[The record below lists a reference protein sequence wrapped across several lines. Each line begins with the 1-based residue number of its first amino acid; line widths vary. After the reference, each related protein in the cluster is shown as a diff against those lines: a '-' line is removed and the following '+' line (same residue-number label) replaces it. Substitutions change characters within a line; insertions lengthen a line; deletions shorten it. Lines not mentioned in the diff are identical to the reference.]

1 MKKNLK
7 RIFQKT
13 CSIFM
18 VIGVFLS
25 SFTGIPFKLPE
36 AHALAT
42 VDGDK
47 IIETAQTYSD
57 WGYWEI
63 GTCTGFV
70 TRTLNKLGIGESIV
84 GIHPYDIDKVQ
95 PEGTGAR
102 YAPDAMYRNAMNH
115 PEDAVLVW
123 QGYKKDIEANAH
135 LFKNGDLIIERIQDK
150 ANPDGNG
157 HVSFMHIY
165 GNTIASYG
173 AGTRGIYDSVYAT
186 DVNFNTNATAMS
198 NTNNNSGIM
207 LLAAPSWVNGND
219 YISVFRLTQVEPE
232 YDKVSSEKS
241 ADEKVEVAFHKID
254 NETGKPLSGVTVDF
268 YRDGVKFATGTT
280 GEDGYAKA
288 TSTTTFTSTSEEK
301 EYCTNY
307 DELDDEGKQEV
318 IDKGAYKYKL
328 DAQTSADAEAQRNA
342 NALASQTHRYSVVE
356 TQTKTKYWLDDNNK
370 TVSDSLTGSG
380 SITLNLK
387 NERVTGSAKI
397 QKIDYDSTVA
407 QNEASLD
414 GAIYGLYANET
425 ILDPADA
432 SIIYKA
438 REEVARVRIENGE
451 GLVEDLYLGSY
462 IWKEITAGEGYK
474 LDTNTYPINLE
485 YEGQS
490 VKTVTAKTTVSEKVI
505 TGNFEIEKVITS
517 GDEDSGVV
525 EKEQGAEFMVV
536 AKKYV
541 DKYGTIEQAWE
552 HRTEFTNKEYDYLTT
567 NKNGYAKS
575 KDLAYGNFV
584 IKQVKGQMDLEMV
597 KDEWT
602 FTVSRENQD
611 TIKYIVNNKIF
622 MSYVR
627 LVKKDAET
635 DKTITL
641 SNTTFKILD
650 LSTNETLKQKVGDKT
665 LEEWTTNESGE
676 FVLPLEVK
684 AGSYKLI
691 EIKSPNL
698 YLMNNEGV
706 EFKVTNSNI
715 IETDPDGDAI
725 TTVVMYDEPVKGI
738 INVEKQGEVLTGVT
752 QNEDGNYTFDYNKV
766 CLGGMTVEIEAR
778 EDIIDPA
785 DGSILFAKGTVVD
798 TITTQD
804 YTCENFSSE
813 LPLGSYTVY
822 ETYAPNGMVLDK
834 NKYDIDLTFKDNE
847 TEVIIETLSIT
858 NERQKVELDI
868 TKLDKDD
875 ETPLE
880 GVVFGLYATKDILR
894 QYREPMPR
902 SVNRNV
908 LIEAGTLIE
917 TAISDKDGKVIFN
930 ADLPLSFDDETYF
943 EVKEIESLGGYY
955 SSEDIITVNTKY
967 QGQDKEKV
975 ETSNTVYNEA
985 IKNYILINK
994 VDSLSMENIISK
1006 DFSFNLCTDAECEN
1020 VVDTFYADQ
1029 ATGTALIDIKF
1040 GTWFVKEASAPLGYS
1055 LSEEVIK
1062 VVLNSEGLYV
1072 NDELVETD
1080 EELTYSIVYQNYLLP
1095 VIQTAYDVD
1104 ANSYIIV
1111 GSLSIAG
1118 LLVGTV
1124 LLCKKKKNKR

>member
-1 MKKNLK
+1 
-7 RIFQKT
+7 
-13 CSIFM
+13 
-18 VIGVFLS
+18 
-25 SFTGIPFKLPE
+25 
-36 AHALAT
+36 
-42 VDGDK
+42 
-47 IIETAQTYSD
+47 
-57 WGYWEI
+57 
-63 GTCTGFV
+63 
-70 TRTLNKLGIGESIV
+70 
-84 GIHPYDIDKVQ
+84 
-95 PEGTGAR
+95 
-102 YAPDAMYRNAMNH
+102 
-115 PEDAVLVW
+115 
-123 QGYKKDIEANAH
+123 
-135 LFKNGDLIIERIQDK
+135 
-150 ANPDGNG
+150 
-157 HVSFMHIY
+157 
-165 GNTIASYG
+165 
-173 AGTRGIYDSVYAT
+173 
-186 DVNFNTNATAMS
+186 
-198 NTNNNSGIM
+198 
-207 LLAAPSWVNGND
+207 
-219 YISVFRLTQVEPE
+219 
-232 YDKVSSEKS
+232 
-241 ADEKVEVAFHKID
+241 
-254 NETGKPLSGVTVDF
+254 
-268 YRDGVKFATGTT
+268 
-280 GEDGYAKA
+280 
-288 TSTTTFTSTSEEK
+288 
-301 EYCTNY
+301 
-307 DELDDEGKQEV
+307 
-318 IDKGAYKYKL
+318 
-328 DAQTSADAEAQRNA
+328 
-342 NALASQTHRYSVVE
+342 
-356 TQTKTKYWLDDNNK
+356 
-370 TVSDSLTGSG
+370 
-380 SITLNLK
+380 
-387 NERVTGSAKI
+387 
-397 QKIDYDSTVA
+397 
-407 QNEASLD
+407 
-414 GAIYGLYANET
+414 
-425 ILDPADA
+425 
-432 SIIYKA
+432 
-438 REEVARVRIENGE
+438 
-451 GLVEDLYLGSY
+451 
-462 IWKEITAGEGYK
+462 
-474 LDTNTYPINLE
+474 
-485 YEGQS
+485 
-490 VKTVTAKTTVSEKVI
+490 
-505 TGNFEIEKVITS
+505 
-517 GDEDSGVV
+517 
-525 EKEQGAEFMVV
+525 
-536 AKKYV
+536 
-541 DKYGTIEQAWE
+541 
-552 HRTEFTNKEYDYLTT
+552 
-567 NKNGYAKS
+567 
-575 KDLAYGNFV
+575 
-584 IKQVKGQMDLEMV
+584 MV

-752 QNEDGNYTFDYNKV
+752 QNEDGSYTFDYKKV

-785 DGSILFAKGTVVD
+785 DGSILFSKGTVVD

-822 ETYAPNGMVLDK
+822 ETYAPDGMILDK

-847 TEVIIETLSIT
+847 TEVVIETLSIT

-894 QYREPMPR
+894 QYREPLPR
-902 SVNRNV
+902 SINRNV

-917 TAISDKDGKVIFN
+917 TAVSDKDGKVIFN

-943 EVKEIESLGGYY
+943 EVKEIESLEGYY

-967 QGQDKEKV
+967 QGQDKDKV
-975 ETSNTVYNEA
+975 ETSNTIYNEA
-985 IKNYILINK
+985 IKNYILVNK

-1029 ATGTALIDIKF
+1029 ETGTALIDIKY

-1055 LSEEVIK
+1055 LSEEVVKI
-1062 VVLNSEGLYV
+1062 VLNSEGLYV

-1080 EELTYSIVYQNYLLP
+1080 GELTYSIVYQNYLLP

-1104 ANSYIIV
+1104 ANLYIIV
-1111 GSLSIAG
+1111 GSLSIVG

>member
-1 MKKNLK
+1 
-7 RIFQKT
+7 
-13 CSIFM
+13 M

-25 SFTGIPFKLPE
+25 SFTGIPFKIPE
-36 AHALAT
+36 AQALAT

-47 IIETAQTYSD
+47 IIETANLYKD
-57 WGYWEI
+57 WGYYEV

-70 TRTLNKLGIGESIV
+70 TRTLNRLGIGESIV
-84 GIHPYDIDKVQ
+84 GIHPYDIYTKQ
-95 PEGTGAR
+95 SEGGAR

-115 PEDAVLVW
+115 PEDAVLIW

-165 GNTIASYG
+165 GDTIASYG
-173 AGTRGIYDSVYAT
+173 AGTKGIYDSVYAT
-186 DVNFNTNATAMS
+186 GVNFNNTNATALS
-198 NTNNNSGIM
+198 NENSNGGIM
-207 LLAAPSWVNGND
+207 LLAAPPWVNGND
-219 YISVFRLTQVEPE
+219 FISVFRLTQVEPE
-232 YDKVSSEKS
+232 YDKLSSEKS
-241 ADEKVEVAFHKID
+241 ADEKVEVSFYKID
-254 NETGKPLSGVTVDF
+254 TERGKPLSGVTVDF

-328 DAQTSADAEAQRNA
+328 DAQASADAEAQRNA
-342 NALASQTHRYSVVE
+342 NALASQSHRYSVVE

-432 SIIYKA
+432 SVIYKA
-438 REEVARVRIENGE
+438 GDEVARVRIENGE

-474 LDTNTYPINLE
+474 LDQNVYPIVLE

-517 GDEDSGVV
+517 EDEESGVV

-541 DKYGTIEQAWE
+541 DKYGTIEEAWN
-552 HRTEFTNKEYDYLTT
+552 HREEFTNKEYDYLTT

-575 KDLAYGNFV
+575 KDLAFGDFI

-650 LSTNETLKQKVGDKT
+650 LSTNEILTQKVGDKV
-665 LEEWTTNESGE
+665 LEEWTTNEKGE
-676 FVLPLEVK
+676 IVLPLEVK

-691 EIKSPNL
+691 EIDSPDY
-698 YLMNNEGV
+698 YLMNNDGV

-715 IETDPDGDAI
+715 IETDSDGDAI
-725 TTVVMYDEPVKGI
+725 TTVVMYDKPVKGI
-738 INVEKQGEVLTGVT
+738 INVEKNGEVLTGVT
-752 QNEDGNYTFDYNKV
+752 QNEDGSYTFNYEDK
-766 CLGGMTVEIEAR
+766 CLSGMTVEIQAR

-785 DGSILFAKGTVVD
+785 TGEVLFAKGTVVD
-798 TITTQD
+798 TITTGN
-804 YTCENFSSE
+804 TCENYSSK

-822 ETYAPNGMVLDK
+822 ESFAPNGMIIDDT
-834 NKYDIDLTFKDNE
+834 KYDVDLTFKDTE
-847 TEVIIETLSIT
+847 TEVVIETVSIT
-858 NERQKVELDI
+858 NERQKVEVDI

-880 GVVFGLYATKDILR
+880 GVIFGLYATKDIVR
-894 QYREPMPR
+894 QYREPLPR
-902 SVNRNV
+902 SIERNI

-917 TAISDKDGKVIFN
+917 TAISDKDGKVKFN

-943 EVKEIESLGGYY
+943 EVRELESLEGYY
-955 SSEDIITVNTKY
+955 GSEEIISINTKY

-975 ETSNTVYNEA
+975 ETSNTLYNEA
-985 IKNYILINK
+985 IKNYILVNK

-1006 DFSFNLCTDAECEN
+1006 DFSFNLCTDVECEN
-1020 VVDTFYADQ
+1020 VVETYYADQ
-1029 ATGTALIDIKF
+1029 ETGTALIDIKY

-1055 LSEEVIK
+1055 LSEEVVK
-1062 VVLNSEGLYV
+1062 VVLNSEGLFV

-1095 VIQTAYDVD
+1095 VIQTGYDVD
-1104 ANSYIIV
+1104 ANMYIII
-1111 GSLSIAG
+1111 GSVSVVG

-1124 LLCKKKKNKR
+1124 LLFKKKKNKR

>member
-1 MKKNLK
+1 
-7 RIFQKT
+7 
-13 CSIFM
+13 
-18 VIGVFLS
+18 
-25 SFTGIPFKLPE
+25 
-36 AHALAT
+36 
-42 VDGDK
+42 
-47 IIETAQTYSD
+47 
-57 WGYWEI
+57 
-63 GTCTGFV
+63 
-70 TRTLNKLGIGESIV
+70 
-84 GIHPYDIDKVQ
+84 
-95 PEGTGAR
+95 
-102 YAPDAMYRNAMNH
+102 
-115 PEDAVLVW
+115 
-123 QGYKKDIEANAH
+123 
-135 LFKNGDLIIERIQDK
+135 
-150 ANPDGNG
+150 
-157 HVSFMHIY
+157 
-165 GNTIASYG
+165 
-173 AGTRGIYDSVYAT
+173 
-186 DVNFNTNATAMS
+186 
-198 NTNNNSGIM
+198 
-207 LLAAPSWVNGND
+207 
-219 YISVFRLTQVEPE
+219 
-232 YDKVSSEKS
+232 
-241 ADEKVEVAFHKID
+241 
-254 NETGKPLSGVTVDF
+254 
-268 YRDGVKFATGTT
+268 
-280 GEDGYAKA
+280 
-288 TSTTTFTSTSEEK
+288 
-301 EYCTNY
+301 
-307 DELDDEGKQEV
+307 
-318 IDKGAYKYKL
+318 
-328 DAQTSADAEAQRNA
+328 
-342 NALASQTHRYSVVE
+342 
-356 TQTKTKYWLDDNNK
+356 
-370 TVSDSLTGSG
+370 
-380 SITLNLK
+380 
-387 NERVTGSAKI
+387 
-397 QKIDYDSTVA
+397 
-407 QNEASLD
+407 
-414 GAIYGLYANET
+414 
-425 ILDPADA
+425 
-432 SIIYKA
+432 
-438 REEVARVRIENGE
+438 
-451 GLVEDLYLGSY
+451 
-462 IWKEITAGEGYK
+462 
-474 LDTNTYPINLE
+474 
-485 YEGQS
+485 
-490 VKTVTAKTTVSEKVI
+490 
-505 TGNFEIEKVITS
+505 
-517 GDEDSGVV
+517 
-525 EKEQGAEFMVV
+525 
-536 AKKYV
+536 
-541 DKYGTIEQAWE
+541 
-552 HRTEFTNKEYDYLTT
+552 
-567 NKNGYAKS
+567 
-575 KDLAYGNFV
+575 
-584 IKQVKGQMDLEMV
+584 MDLEMV

-635 DKTITL
+635 DKKITL

-665 LEEWTTNESGE
+665 IEEWTTNESGE

-943 EVKEIESLGGYY
+943 EVKEIESLEGYY
-955 SSEDIITVNTKY
+955 SSEDIISINTKY
-967 QGQDKEKV
+967 QGQNKEKV
-975 ETSNTVYNEA
+975 ETSNTIYNEA
-985 IKNYILINK
+985 IKNYILVNK

-1055 LSEEVIK
+1055 LSEEVVK

>member
-1 MKKNLK
+1 
-7 RIFQKT
+7 
-13 CSIFM
+13 
-18 VIGVFLS
+18 
-25 SFTGIPFKLPE
+25 
-36 AHALAT
+36 
-42 VDGDK
+42 
-47 IIETAQTYSD
+47 
-57 WGYWEI
+57 
-63 GTCTGFV
+63 
-70 TRTLNKLGIGESIV
+70 
-84 GIHPYDIDKVQ
+84 
-95 PEGTGAR
+95 
-102 YAPDAMYRNAMNH
+102 
-115 PEDAVLVW
+115 
-123 QGYKKDIEANAH
+123 
-135 LFKNGDLIIERIQDK
+135 
-150 ANPDGNG
+150 
-157 HVSFMHIY
+157 
-165 GNTIASYG
+165 
-173 AGTRGIYDSVYAT
+173 
-186 DVNFNTNATAMS
+186 
-198 NTNNNSGIM
+198 
-207 LLAAPSWVNGND
+207 
-219 YISVFRLTQVEPE
+219 
-232 YDKVSSEKS
+232 
-241 ADEKVEVAFHKID
+241 
-254 NETGKPLSGVTVDF
+254 
-268 YRDGVKFATGTT
+268 
-280 GEDGYAKA
+280 
-288 TSTTTFTSTSEEK
+288 
-301 EYCTNY
+301 
-307 DELDDEGKQEV
+307 
-318 IDKGAYKYKL
+318 
-328 DAQTSADAEAQRNA
+328 
-342 NALASQTHRYSVVE
+342 
-356 TQTKTKYWLDDNNK
+356 
-370 TVSDSLTGSG
+370 
-380 SITLNLK
+380 
-387 NERVTGSAKI
+387 
-397 QKIDYDSTVA
+397 
-407 QNEASLD
+407 
-414 GAIYGLYANET
+414 
-425 ILDPADA
+425 
-432 SIIYKA
+432 
-438 REEVARVRIENGE
+438 
-451 GLVEDLYLGSY
+451 
-462 IWKEITAGEGYK
+462 
-474 LDTNTYPINLE
+474 
-485 YEGQS
+485 
-490 VKTVTAKTTVSEKVI
+490 
-505 TGNFEIEKVITS
+505 
-517 GDEDSGVV
+517 
-525 EKEQGAEFMVV
+525 MVV

-541 DKYGTIEQAWE
+541 DKYGTIEKAWE

-567 NKNGYAKS
+567 NKNGYVKS

-641 SNTTFKILD
+641 SNATFKILD
-650 LSTNETLKQKVGDKT
+650 VSTNETLKQKVGDKT

-752 QNEDGNYTFDYNKV
+752 QNEDGSYTFDYNKV

-943 EVKEIESLGGYY
+943 EVKEIESLEGYY
-955 SSEDIITVNTKY
+955 GSEDIISINTKY
-967 QGQDKEKV
+967 QGQNKEKV
-975 ETSNTVYNEA
+975 ETSNTIYNEA
-985 IKNYILINK
+985 IKNYILVNK

-1029 ATGTALIDIKF
+1029 ETGTALIDIKF

-1055 LSEEVIK
+1055 LSDEVVK

-1080 EELTYSIVYQNYLLP
+1080 EKLTYSIVYQNYLLP

-1104 ANSYIIV
+1104 ANLYIIV

>member
-7 RIFQKT
+7 KIFQKT

-25 SFTGIPFKLPE
+25 SFTGIPFKIPE
-36 AHALAT
+36 AQALAT

-47 IIETAQTYSD
+47 IIETADLYKD
-57 WGYWEI
+57 WGYYEV

-70 TRTLNKLGIGESIV
+70 TRTLNRLGIGESIV
-84 GIHPYDIDKVQ
+84 GIHPYNIYTKQ
-95 PEGTGAR
+95 SEGGAR

-115 PEDAVLVW
+115 PEDAVLIW

-135 LFKNGDLIIERIQDK
+135 LFKNGDLIIERIQDR
-150 ANPDGNG
+150 AVYTGDG

-165 GNTIASYG
+165 GDTIASYG
-173 AGTRGIYDSVYAT
+173 AGSKGIYDSVLAT
-186 DVNFNTNATAMS
+186 GVNFNTNATALS
-198 NTNNNSGIM
+198 NDGGNGGIM
-207 LLAAPSWVNGND
+207 LLAAPPWVNGND
-219 YISVFRLTQVEPE
+219 YMSVFRLTQVEPE
-232 YDKVSSEKS
+232 YDKLSSEKS
-241 ADEKVEVAFHKID
+241 ADEKVEVSFYKID
-254 NETGKPLSGVTVDF
+254 TETGKPLSGVTVDF
-268 YRDGVKFATGTT
+268 YRDGIKFATGTT

-318 IDKGAYKYKL
+318 IDRGAYKYKL
-328 DAQTSADAEAQRNA
+328 DAQASADAEAQRNA

-432 SIIYKA
+432 SVIYKA
-438 REEVARVRIENGE
+438 GDEVARVRIENGE

-462 IWKEITAGEGYK
+462 FWKEITAGEGYK
-474 LDTNTYPINLE
+474 LDTNIYPISLE

-517 GDEDSGVV
+517 EDEDSGVV
-525 EKEQGAEFMVV
+525 EKEQDAEFMVV

-541 DKYGTIEQAWE
+541 DKYGTIEEAWSHKE
-552 HRTEFTNKEYDYLTT
+552 EFTNKEYDYLIT

-575 KDLAYGNFV
+575 KDLAYGDFV

-635 DKTITL
+635 EKTITL

-650 LSTNETLKQKVGDKT
+650 LSTNEILTQKVGDKI
-665 LEEWTTNESGE
+665 LEEWTTNEKGE
-676 FVLPLEVK
+676 FILPLEVK
-684 AGSYKLI
+684 SGSYKLI
-691 EIKSPNL
+691 EIESPDL

-725 TTVVMYDEPVKGI
+725 TTVVMYDKPVKGI
-738 INVEKQGEVLTGVT
+738 INVEKHGEVLTGVT
-752 QNEDGNYTFDYNKV
+752 QNEDGSYTFNYEEK
-766 CLGGMTVEIEAR
+766 CLAGMTVEIQAR

-785 DGSILFAKGTVVD
+785 DGKVLYEKGVVVD
-798 TITTQD
+798 TITTGN
-804 YTCENFSSE
+804 TCENYSSK

-822 ETYAPNGMVLDK
+822 ESYAPNGMILDK
-834 NKYDIDLTFKDNE
+834 TKYDVDLTFKDTE
-847 TEVIIETLSIT
+847 TEVIIETVSIT
-858 NERQKVELDI
+858 NERQKVEVDI
-868 TKLDKDD
+868 TKLDKDE

-880 GVVFGLYATKDILR
+880 GVIFGLYATKDILKPY
-894 QYREPMPR
+894 QELIPQ
-902 SVNRNV
+902 SVESNV

-917 TAISDKDGKVIFN
+917 TAVSDKDGKVKFN
-930 ADLPLSFDDETYF
+930 VDLPLSFDDETYF
-943 EVKEIESLGGYY
+943 EVKELESLEGYY
-955 SSEDIITVNTKY
+955 GSEETISINTKY

-975 ETSNTVYNEA
+975 ETSKTLYNEA
-985 IKNYILINK
+985 IKNYILVNK

-1020 VVDTFYADQ
+1020 VVETYYADQ
-1029 ATGTALIDIKF
+1029 ETGTALIDVKY

-1055 LSEEVIK
+1055 LSEEVVK
-1062 VVLNSEGLYV
+1062 VVLNAEGLFV
-1072 NDELVETD
+1072 NDIKVEID

-1095 VIQTAYDVD
+1095 VIQTGYDVD
-1104 ANSYIIV
+1104 ANMYIII
-1111 GSLSIAG
+1111 GSVSIVG
-1118 LLVGTV
+1118 LLVGAV
-1124 LLCKKKKNKR
+1124 LLRKKKKNKR